1 MVLIIWMTM
10 YICALNFVFGCWVLS
25 LIFVWQGLDNMLWV
39 HRHRFWN
46 LLCCIELSPCQ
57 VSQAGA
63 DYFLPSGEVDECSTT
78 LLRCFGGE
86 NVWHIYYWRARL
98 EQHLLHHAVLLSEI
112 LKCFLDRCLNSQSFS
127 WTVDSRTSRNGQNW
141 SKKEFS
147 GDNAR
152 WIVMDI
158 ELLDN
163 YILCEYFSIVEK
175 RSYVLA
181 HFLIWEKISF
191 ISLFNICSQDIITV
205 K

>member
-1 MVLIIWMTM
+1 ML
-10 YICALNFVFGCWVLS
+10 LENFVFGTWQHVMSSQTSILKSFVLYWTSS
-25 LIFVWQGLDNMLWV
+25 LPGFTGRGRLLLVKWRRRSRWMFYHLATMLVWWECFA
-39 HRHRFWN
+39 H
-46 LLCCIELSPCQ
+46 LL
-57 VSQAGA
+57 
-63 DYFLPSGEVDECSTT
+63 
-78 LLRCFGGE
+78 
-86 NVWHIYYWRARL
+86 WRARL

-175 RSYVLA
+175 RSYVLV

-191 ISLFNICSQDIITV
+191 ISLFNICSQDNITV

>member
-1 MVLIIWMTM
+1 ML
-10 YICALNFVFGCWVLS
+10 LENFVFGTWQHVMSSQTSILKSFVLYWTSS
-25 LIFVWQGLDNMLWV
+25 LPGFTG
-39 HRHRFWN
+39 RGR
-46 LLCCIELSPCQ
+46 LLLVKWRSR
-57 VSQAGA
+57 
-63 DYFLPSGEVDECSTT
+63 ECSTT
-78 LLRCFGGE
+78 LLRCLSGE

-191 ISLFNICSQDIITV
+191 ISLFNICSQDNITV

>member
-1 MVLIIWMTM
+1 MFLKSWRWLIEWPCTFYAPWKLRFWDMTTC
-10 YICALNFVFGCWVLS
+10 YEFTDIDTEIFCPILNFFLARFDRQGQTTSCKMEKSRMFYHLATM
-25 LIFVWQGLDNMLWV
+25 LVWW
-39 HRHRFWN
+39 
-46 LLCCIELSPCQ
+46 
-57 VSQAGA
+57 
-63 DYFLPSGEVDECSTT
+63 EC
-78 LLRCFGGE
+78 
-86 NVWHIYYWRARL
+86 WHIYYWRARL

-181 HFLIWEKISF
+181 HFLI
-191 ISLFNICSQDIITV
+191 
-205 K
+205 

>member
-1 MVLIIWMTM
+1 ML
-10 YICALNFVFGCWVLS
+10 LENFVLGTWQHVMSSQTSILKSFVLYWTSS
-25 LIFVWQGLDNMLWV
+25 LPGFTGRGRLLLVKWRRRSRWMFYHLATMLVWWECFA
-39 HRHRFWN
+39 H
-46 LLCCIELSPCQ
+46 LL
-57 VSQAGA
+57 
-63 DYFLPSGEVDECSTT
+63 
-78 LLRCFGGE
+78 
-86 NVWHIYYWRARL
+86 WRARL

-181 HFLIWEKISF
+181 HFLIWEKIS
-191 ISLFNICSQDIITV
+191 LFPCSIFVHRIILLSNKFYWQV
-205 K
+205 P